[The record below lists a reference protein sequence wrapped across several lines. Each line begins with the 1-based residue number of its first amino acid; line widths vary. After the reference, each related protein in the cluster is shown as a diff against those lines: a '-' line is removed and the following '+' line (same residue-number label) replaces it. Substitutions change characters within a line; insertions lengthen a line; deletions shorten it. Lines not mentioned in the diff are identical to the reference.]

1 MRRRA
6 YNVEKR
12 SNPTSNNL
20 ATTQRKK
27 DDNIQKYNELNQEIN
42 KLVRTIN
49 MQFNF
54 KKFTK
59 ENLKPLEGVSK

>member
-6 YNVEKR
+6 YNVEKK

-20 ATTQRKK
+20 TTTQRKK

>member
-20 ATTQRKK
+20 ATNQRKK